1 MKSVI
6 DFNHISPNLSEGE
19 VGKLEQWYR
28 YYHKLYTC
36 YKWKY
41 RTLKRVRLSL
51 NMASI
56 GLVVIGSIA
65 GGVTTNPVILGCISG
80 LGVLIQGYLTKKD
93 ISRKVEMS
101 RYAYTS
107 YKKVLIQLRS
117 FLRGMPYDEMI
128 FLSDV
133 KMVDDTVCDLC
144 DLISGMSERYDMKYG

>member
-6 DFNHISPNLSEGE
+6 DFNHISSNLSEEE
-19 VGKLEQWYR
+19 VVKLERWYR

-41 RTLKRVRLSL
+41 RTLKRIRLSL

-56 GLVVIGSIA
+56 GLVVIGGIA
-65 GGVTTNPVILGCISG
+65 GSVTANPIILGCISG
-80 LGVLIQGYLTKKD
+80 PGIVIQGYLTKKN

-117 FLRGMPYDEMI
+117 FL
-128 FLSDV
+128 
-133 KMVDDTVCDLC
+133 
-144 DLISGMSERYDMKYG
+144 